1 MVAIMPFDTLRIRQS
16 NLLNF
21 GGDRRAAIARR
32 AARPVAGDRLDRAA
46 GDFADAAVVGD
57 TDIPGRIYR
66 RVAGQR
72 QLRGGRGP
80 RQHVCRRIHPQ
91 CRKANREVKVAA
103 GIRRHVPVIPE
114 PIDAEVAGIFTGSAP
129 PATVDTTRIAA
140 ACRTPLAPVVTA
152 SAAQ

>member
-1 MVAIMPFDTLRIRQS
+1 LPYSSSFKITRNKHAGPLPFSNDEQANRRAQRRQIVAAICRASAPAMVAIMPFDTLRIRQS

-21 GGDRRAAIARR
+21 GGGRRAAIARR
-32 AARPVAGDRLDRAA
+32 AARAVAGDRVDTAA

-91 CRKANREVKVAA
+91 YRKANREVKVA
-103 GIRRHVPVIPE
+103 P
-114 PIDAEVAGIFTGSAP
+114 
-129 PATVDTTRIAA
+129 
-140 ACRTPLAPVVTA
+140 A
-152 SAAQ
+152 SAATYP